1 MSLSIVEAECGPIY
15 GDSESGTFTYT
26 TTDRA
31 ALIEY
36 CNSWDSDCEPMV
48 TDATKVGTPRTCSP
62 LRIRE
67 WIEAIGMYGYRGDL
81 VSLSIV
87 EAECGPIY

>member
-1 MSLSIVEAECGPIY
+1 
-15 GDSESGTFTYT
+15 
-26 TTDRA
+26 
-31 ALIEY
+31 
-36 CNSWDSDCEPMV
+36 MV